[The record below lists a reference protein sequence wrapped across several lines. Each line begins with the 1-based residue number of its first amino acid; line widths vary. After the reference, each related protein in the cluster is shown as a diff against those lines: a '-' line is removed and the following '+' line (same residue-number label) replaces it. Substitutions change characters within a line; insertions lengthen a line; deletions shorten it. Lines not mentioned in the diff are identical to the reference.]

1 MKGINLARRKWFS
14 LILIMTA
21 AILCGEETKKYTFT
35 TDWHEAH
42 KKNWEKI
49 LKPWVGKANLNYLEV
64 GVFEGR
70 SLIWMHENVLTHR
83 TSVST
88 AVDIFGEEY
97 ANRFAKNLELSGFSE
112 KVKIK
117 KGYSDDI
124 LISLP
129 KNNYDIIYIDGSH
142 IGHDVISDAVLS
154 WRLLKTG
161 GVLLFDDYQFGL
173 TEIPPDFRA
182 KESIDLFLQMYGGEI
197 EILHKDY
204 QVIVKKKDYV
214 CSKIPCISLGNYR
227 FSWYDKKLIENKSNK
242 EITLTQKQIKLIE
255 DTVKQL
261 PASYRPNDLEGG
273 KKYDSLVNALMK
285 ELGIKSENSQ
295 TKESEIDLIEEFLRA
310 EKKME
315 KEKKEETKTSKGIF
329 RLPEGTNLL
338 SKKENIFYAKM
349 QLSGNT
355 ENFSYITIYSSKL
368 NFWKYSAFVL
378 KAGCI
383 DQGGGWKKCADSD
396 GYTDTG
402 ISVNGELAPQL
413 VQFSKHTTITYGATI
428 KDFGDIYS
436 DNFGVVSVYL
446 VFIPEKYKIE
456 KSTSTSISFKNGNKR
471 ETISLSS
478 SGRIIIK

>member
-1 MKGINLARRKWFS
+1 
-14 LILIMTA
+14 
-21 AILCGEETKKYTFT
+21 
-35 TDWHEAH
+35 
-42 KKNWEKI
+42 
-49 LKPWVGKANLNYLEV
+49 
-64 GVFEGR
+64 
-70 SLIWMHENVLTHR
+70 
-83 TSVST
+83 
-88 AVDIFGEEY
+88 
-97 ANRFAKNLELSGFSE
+97 
-112 KVKIK
+112 
-117 KGYSDDI
+117 
-124 LISLP
+124 
-129 KNNYDIIYIDGSH
+129 
-142 IGHDVISDAVLS
+142 
-154 WRLLKTG
+154 
-161 GVLLFDDYQFGL
+161 
-173 TEIPPDFRA
+173 
-182 KESIDLFLQMYGGEI
+182 
-197 EILHKDY
+197 
-204 QVIVKKKDYV
+204 
-214 CSKIPCISLGNYR
+214 
-227 FSWYDKKLIENKSNK
+227 
-242 EITLTQKQIKLIE
+242 
-255 DTVKQL
+255 
-261 PASYRPNDLEGG
+261 
-273 KKYDSLVNALMK
+273 MK
-285 ELGIKSENSQ
+285 ELEIKSENSQ
-295 TKESEIDLIEEFLRA
+295 TEKSEIDLIKEFLRA

-413 VQFSKHTTITYGATI
+413 VQFSKHTMITYGATI

-478 SGRIIIK
+478 SGRLSIK